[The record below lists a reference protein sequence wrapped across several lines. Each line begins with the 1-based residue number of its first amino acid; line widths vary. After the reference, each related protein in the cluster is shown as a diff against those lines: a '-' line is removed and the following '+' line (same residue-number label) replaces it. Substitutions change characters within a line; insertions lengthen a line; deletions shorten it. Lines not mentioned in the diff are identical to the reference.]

1 MKTARAFLIAIGIFY
16 AVLNFLGTLPFATAG
31 YLGNMYPGIDLHAG
45 EPVFRL
51 LQDAWIIVGIQLGAI
66 GLVALWGARD
76 PLRYAAVI
84 PVVIVT
90 EIVDGAWDI
99 YSITWSHEVAWMGAI
114 TLVIHAVWIGWA
126 VVAWRALFPA
136 AGSAG
141 IRAGGAT
148 G

>member
-1 MKTARAFLIAIGIFY
+1 MKTARSFFIAIGIFY
-16 AVLNFLGTLPFATAG
+16 AVFNFVGTLPFATASF
-31 YLGNMYPGIDLHAG
+31 LGPMYPGIDLHSG
-45 EPVFRL
+45 EPVFQL

-90 EIVDGAWDI
+90 EVVDGVWDF
-99 YSITWSHEVAWMGAI
+99 YSITWSHEVAWMGVITIAI
-114 TLVIHAVWIGWA
+114 HLVWIAWA

-136 AGSAG
+136 TASAG
-141 IRAGGAT
+141 AQPTSDRS
-148 G
+148 

>member
-1 MKTARAFLIAIGIFY
+1 MKTARAFMIGIGIFY
-16 AVLNFLGTLPFATAG
+16 AVFNFLGTLPFATAG
-31 YLGNMYPGIDLHAG
+31 YLGTMYPGVDLHVG
-45 EPVFRL
+45 QPIFQV

-90 EIVDGAWDI
+90 EVVDGIWDF
-99 YSITWSHEVAWMGAI
+99 YSITWSYEVTWMGILTIA
-114 TLVIHAVWIGWA
+114 IHAVWIAWA

-136 AGSAG
+136 HGVS
-141 IRAGGAT
+141 R
-148 G
+148 

>member
-1 MKTARAFLIAIGIFY
+1 MKTARVFLIAIGIFY
-16 AVLNFLGTLPFATAG
+16 AVFNFLGTLPFATSG
-31 YLGNMYPGIDLHAG
+31 YLGQMYPGIDLHTG

-90 EIVDGAWDI
+90 EIVDGIWDF
-99 YSITWSHEVAWMGAI
+99 YSITWSHEVACMGI
-114 TLVIHAVWIGWA
+114 LTIVIHLVWIAWA

-136 AGSAG
+136 RGVT
-141 IRAGGAT
+141 R
-148 G
+148 

>member
-1 MKTARAFLIAIGIFY
+1 MKTARAFFIGIGIFY
-16 AVLNFLGTLPFATAG
+16 AVFNFLGTLPFATAG
-31 YLGNMYPGIDLHAG
+31 YLGTMYPGIDLHAG

-66 GLVALWGARD
+66 GLVALWGARN

-114 TLVIHAVWIGWA
+114 TLVIHAVWIAWA

-136 AGSAG
+136 TGTAG
-141 IRAGGAT
+141 IKAVGAT